1 MRQGFLFW
9 GTFLI
14 LLGAVPLAVQAGW
27 IDREALS
34 STWRLWPIALVA
46 LGVAVILG
54 RSRLAVVGTLTAA
67 LVLGVGAGAALAV
80 GPGWIGMVGG
90 DCSSIAARAER
101 TTAEGEL
108 RDGAVVSLDFNCG
121 ALTVTGADGG
131 AWTFAATH
139 AGDAPEIDA
148 SQTELAIEAG
158 GDGVAFFGGNRRQ
171 EWQVTL
177 PTEPTV
183 GLEVETNAAE
193 TRLDLAGMR
202 LDEAAVSGNAGD
214 VTIDLADAEVAGVDL
229 SVNAG
234 SMAVIL
240 DGAARGALSVNAG
253 SLELCVPESA
263 AMSLDVSENVTFGH
277 NLDEQGLSRSG
288 ETWTTAGYAPGP
300 DAIELEVDGNAAS
313 LTLNPEGGCR

>member
-1 MRQGFLFW
+1 
-9 GTFLI
+9 
-14 LLGAVPLAVQAGW
+14 
-27 IDREALS
+27 
-34 STWRLWPIALVA
+34 
-46 LGVAVILG
+46 
-54 RSRLAVVGTLTAA
+54 
-67 LVLGVGAGAALAV
+67 
-80 GPGWIGMVGG
+80 
-90 DCSSIAARAER
+90 
-101 TTAEGEL
+101 
-108 RDGAVVSLDFNCG
+108 
-121 ALTVTGADGG
+121 
-131 AWTFAATH
+131 
-139 AGDAPEIDA
+139 
-148 SQTELAIEAG
+148 IEAG

-263 AMSLDVSENVTFGH
+263 AMSLEVSENVTFGH

-300 DAIELEVDGNAAS
+300 AAIELEVDGNAAS